1 MNNLIQI
8 TALAEGVGIV
18 GFCLYVITYGLLA
31 VRLLAGHSFAYLAL
45 NLLAASCVLIS
56 LTVSFNLASA
66 LTQIFW
72 ITVSLIGITLNAR
85 RGAP

>member
-1 MNNLIQI
+1 MNNITQI
-8 TALAEGVGIV
+8 TALAEGIGIV
-18 GFCLYVITYGLLA
+18 GFCLYVITYGMLA
-31 VRLLAGHSFAYLAL
+31 VRMLTGHSFAYLGL